1 MTARITVDGAA
12 LTAQRGATLTAA
24 LIAAGRWTLC
34 VHPLTGQPRGPLCGM
49 GVCLECEVTVD
60 GRAGTRACL
69 IRVADG
75 MHVRTD
81 GGSGS

>member
-12 LTAQRGATLTAA
+12 LTAQRGATLAAA
-24 LIAAGRWTLC
+24 LIAAGRWSLR

-60 GRAGTRACL
+60 GREGTRACL
-69 IRVADG
+69 IHVVDG
-75 MHVRTD
+75 MRVRTG